1 MKRRPRG
8 LRFLFLCGHAQLSAF
23 RFDPVPDRMGRCI
36 RSEWRSHFQSLQACS
51 GFNWQAGADGKRMF
65 ATLNSE
71 AMLFVCSVGG
81 LAFFW
86 WLLGKFDASDD
97 ANAFTGRTAW
107 WASLITGP

>member
-1 MKRRPRG
+1 MHQIGMAFPLPVIAG
-8 LRFLFLCGHAQLSAF
+8 VLGFQL
-23 RFDPVPDRMGRCI
+23 
-36 RSEWRSHFQSLQACS
+36 
-51 GFNWQAGADGKRMF
+51 AGWSDGKRMF